1 MLRDLENLVQL
12 QEVDLRIHEQELAKE
27 QLPATVKELE
37 QIIGN
42 AKNELAAVATKLE
55 LAEKELAGFEDQIK
69 KAQENLE
76 KSQTRLNSIKTNREY
91 DAVHAEIE
99 SAKNLLHTS
108 EGRKTKLTDEVSK
121 LKTAEETAQ
130 SALENTKNENDPKIA
145 HLNSQIAAID
155 SVIAGITKER
165 DAITPLIAKA
175 TLRTYEQILKRR
187 KTGKKVISLVDRT
200 RTCTVCFK
208 MLESQLMNEIKRSTK
223 LIMCQNCGSIFIWNG
238 DKGSPAAQG

>member
-1 MLRDLENLVQL
+1 MLRDLESLVQL

-37 QIIGN
+37 LIIEK
-42 AKNELAAVATKLE
+42 AKNNHAAVAAKFDA
-55 LAEKELAGFEDQIK
+55 AEKELTGFEDLIK
-69 KAQENLE
+69 KAQENLD

-108 EGRKTKLTDEVSK
+108 ESRKTKLTEEVSK
-121 LKTAEETAQ
+121 LKAATETAQ
-130 SALENTKNENDPKIA
+130 SELEKTISENDPKIA

-155 SVIAGITKER
+155 SVITGITKER
-165 DAITPLIAKA
+165 NAIVPQVSKT
-175 TLRTYEQILKRR
+175 TLRTYDQILKRR
-187 KTGKKVISLVDRT
+187 KNGKKVVSLVDRM

-208 MLESQLMNEIKRSTK
+208 MLEPQLMNEIKRSTK
-223 LIMCQNCGSIFIWNG
+223 LIMCQNCGSIFVWNG
-238 DKGSPAAQG
+238 NKDSEAQA

>member
-1 MLRDLENLVQL
+1 MLRDLESLVQL

-37 QIIGN
+37 QLIEKAAG
-42 AKNELAAVATKLE
+42 ELAAATTKLDS
-55 LAEKELAGFEDQIK
+55 AEKELAGFEDQIK
-69 KAQENLE
+69 KAGENLE

-108 EGRKTKLTDEVSK
+108 ESRKTKLTEEVSR
-121 LKTAEETAQ
+121 LKTAAETAKGEFE
-130 SALENTKNENDPKIA
+130 AIKNENDPKIA

-155 SVIAGITKER
+155 SVIAGITTER
-165 DAITPLIAKA
+165 DTIVPLISKA
-175 TLRTYEQILKRR
+175 TLRTYDQILKRR
-187 KTGKKVISLVDRT
+187 KTGKKVISLVDRK

-208 MLESQLMNEIKRSTK
+208 MLEPQLMNEIKRSTK
-223 LIMCQNCGSIFIWNG
+223 LIMCQNCGSIFVWNG
-238 DKGSPAAQG
+238 NTDSGAQG